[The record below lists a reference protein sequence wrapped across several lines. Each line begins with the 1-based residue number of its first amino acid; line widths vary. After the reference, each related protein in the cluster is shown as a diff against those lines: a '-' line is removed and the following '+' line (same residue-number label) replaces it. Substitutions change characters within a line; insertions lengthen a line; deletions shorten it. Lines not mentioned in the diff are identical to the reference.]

1 MKSILAALV
10 TMVCVAGPLT
20 AQPTTSPPAM
30 FHTEPMVLGQVTEV
44 TSHSATVRTSKGE
57 QMEFEF
63 DSRTLMPTPAQLTPE
78 TPVKVLFRTL
88 DSGLHLAKRITA
100 LEPGSLDYARLEYEL
115 AMYESERERLNA
127 ARTQQDA
134 QTAAMAADPYRSEP
148 PPASERREET
158 AQRVDDESR
167 ADATRTDATRSD
179 VSGTEGTSD
188 ELPRTASNQGW
199 LLPIGLGALA
209 LAVAARFARRRRA
222 A

>member
-1 MKSILAALV
+1 MKSIPAAFV
-10 TMVCVAGPLT
+10 TLLCIAGPLA
-20 AQPTTSPPAM
+20 AQPATSPPTM

-44 TSHSATVRTSKGE
+44 TSHSVTVRTSKNE

-63 DSRTLMPTPAQLTPE
+63 DSGTLMPVPAQLTPE

-134 QTAAMAADPYRSEP
+134 QTSAMAADPYRNEP
-148 PPASERREET
+148 PPAGDRREET
-158 AQRVDDESR
+158 AQRVEGESR
-167 ADATRTDATRSD
+167 SDATRSE
-179 VSGTEGTSD
+179 VSGTESTGE
-188 ELPRTASNQGW
+188 ELPRTASSRGW
-199 LLPIGLGALA
+199 LLPVGLGALA